1 MYQRSCVRFAVDYL
15 GVKIL
20 VKQQADIDLSVDLG
34 KVRLSNPV
42 MTASGTCGYAFELA
56 DFVDLAQLGGFITKS
71 VTLEERPGNPPQR
84 TYETAAGMLN
94 SIGLANVGLERFL
107 EEKIPLLERMP
118 IPVFVNVAGK
128 TIDEY
133 VTIAQRLH
141 KIEVVQGLELNISC
155 PNVKEGGIAF
165 GVDAQATA
173 ELVRAVREVCPQT
186 LLIVKLTPNVTDIT
200 ETAAA
205 AVEAGADVLS
215 LINTFIGMAIDIET
229 RLPVLGSGTGGLSG
243 PAIKPIAVYLVHRV
257 YREVARD
264 KSIPIIGLG
273 GIANAADAVEF
284 LLAGAS
290 AVSVGTVAM
299 TDPTCLIQIANGI
312 RDYAARHQVRALKD
326 LVGTLDFPSK

>member
-1 MYQRSCVRFAVDYL
+1 MKHQSRQKIDPDMSVKL
-15 GVKIL
+15 G
-20 VKQQADIDLSVDLG
+20 SVE
-34 KVRLSNPV
+34 LSNPV

-56 DFVDLAQLGGFITKS
+56 DFVNLGQLGGFVTKS
-71 VTLEERPGNPPQR
+71 VTLEERAGNPPQR

-107 EEKIPLLERMP
+107 EEKVPLLERMP

-128 TIDEY
+128 TIAEY
-133 VTIAQRLH
+133 VTVTERLS
-141 KIEVVQGLELNISC
+141 KIEAIRGLEINISC

-173 ELVRAVREVCPQT
+173 ELVQAVRQACPQT

-205 AVEAGADVLS
+205 AVDAGADVLS

-229 RLPVLGSGTGGLSG
+229 RLPVLGAGTGGLSG
-243 PAIKPIAVYLVHRV
+243 PAIKPMAVYLVHRV
-257 YREVARD
+257 YRQVAKERG
-264 KSIPIIGLG
+264 IPIIGMG
-273 GIANAADAVEF
+273 GIVCAADAIEF

-290 AVSVGTVAM
+290 AIAVGTAVM
-299 TDPTCLIQIANGI
+299 TEPTCLIQVVNGI
-312 RDYAARHQVRALKD
+312 RDYAARHEVQVIKD
-326 LVGTLDFPSK
+326 LVGTLDFSSKQLL